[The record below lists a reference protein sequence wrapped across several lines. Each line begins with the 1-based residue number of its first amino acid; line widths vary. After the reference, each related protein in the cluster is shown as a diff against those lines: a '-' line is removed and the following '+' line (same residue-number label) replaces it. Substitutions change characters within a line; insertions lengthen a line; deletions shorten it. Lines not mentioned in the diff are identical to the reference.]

1 MSAAVLQKACSR
13 PEVIDVI
20 IWQATAA
27 CTDAFQGIDGQT
39 VLMDTL
45 SQAGIEILGSEKF
58 KDAVKDAFILSP
70 IRNAAPKLANFFTQH
85 RHII

>member
-1 MSAAVLQKACSR
+1 MSAAVLQKACTK

-45 SQAGIEILGSEKF
+45 SQAGKEILGSEKF

-70 IRNAAPKLANFFTQH
+70 IRNAAPKLPSFFTQH
-85 RHII
+85 QHII